1 MPGATTMANP
11 CGFKPVSKKIKVWV
25 DPDWS
30 PGGIPW
36 DLERSGMA
44 KVYARRAM
52 KTWVSAWLVIDNT
65 PQKTSTARTRKKTV
79 DK

>member
-1 MPGATTMANP
+1 M
-11 CGFKPVSKKIKVWV
+11 KKIKVWV

-44 KVYARRAM
+44 KVYARKGM
-52 KTWVSAWLVIDNT
+52 QNWVSATLVIDRS
-65 PQKTSTARTRKKTV
+65 PQKKCKYKARKKNL

>member
-1 MPGATTMANP
+1 MPGETAMVSP
-11 CGFKPVSKKIKVWV
+11 CGFRLVSKRIKVWV

-36 DLERSGMA
+36 DLERAGMA
-44 KVYARRAM
+44 KVYARHAM
-52 KTWVSAWLVIDNT
+52 KNWVCAWLVINNT
-65 PQKTSTARTRKKTV
+65 KKKPRAKSRKKNL

>member
-1 MPGATTMANP
+1 M
-11 CGFKPVSKKIKVWV
+11 KKIKVWV

-44 KVYARRAM
+44 KVYARKGM
-52 KTWVSAWLVIDNT
+52 KNWVSATLVIDRS
-65 PQKTSTARTRKKTV
+65 PQKKCKNKISKKLV